1 MGSLFEVPSRM
12 RLLTAVGAVMLFL
25 ILACA
30 SLALSAAD
38 TDGKPLVVGTTA
50 NYPPVVYLQ
59 EGEVVGIEADFAQA
73 LGEELGREIVLV
85 DMSWEELFDALDS
98 RRIDVAMAGISVT
111 EDRKDRVAFAEPYL
125 EVGQMAL
132 IRTADLGRLSA
143 PAAMAARGRTIGVEK
158 GTTGQRYIEEIYPHA
173 SLRSFSSPDDGVA
186 ALRRGEIE
194 FFVHDAPTIWTLTLS
209 ANLST
214 GSDIIALY
222 TPLTRERV
230 AWAVQKENVALVD
243 ALNAA
248 LLAMQR
254 DGRAQRILGKWITV
268 SVTVSSPLA
277 PVEF

>member
-1 MGSLFEVPSRM
+1 MRFLFEVPSRM
-12 RLLTAVGAVMLFL
+12 RLDTVFGAV
-25 ILACA
+25 ILLLMFTSA
-30 SLALSAAD
+30 SLALRATD
-38 TDGKPLVVGTTA
+38 WDGKPLVVGTSA

-59 EGEVVGIEADFAQA
+59 EGEIVGIEADFAQA
-73 LGEELGREIVLV
+73 LGEEWGREIVLV
-85 DMSWEELFDALDS
+85 DMPWEELFEALDS

-143 PAAMAARGRTIGVEK
+143 PAAMAAPGRTIGVEK
-158 GTTGQRYIEEIYPHA
+158 GTTGQRFIEEIYPDA

-186 ALRRGEIE
+186 ALRRGEVE

-209 ANLST
+209 ANLSNVP
-214 GSDIIALY
+214 DIIALY

-248 LLAMQR
+248 LLAMRQ
-254 DGRAQRILGKWITV
+254 DGRAQRILGKWITI